1 MLNTYKAVL
10 QGNRLEWVEEIP
22 EHLAGDQPVA
32 VSVTILEA
40 HPSQGQRMAEA
51 LEALARLNS
60 LTHISDPAAWE
71 REGRKDRSLID
82 RDS

>member
-1 MLNTYKAVL
+1 MNTYNAVL
-10 QGNRLEWVEEIP
+10 RGNRLEWTEEVP
-22 EHLAGDQPVA
+22 ERLDADRPVK

-40 HPSQGQRMAEA
+40 NSGQGQRMADA

-60 LTHISDPAAWE
+60 LSHISDPAVWE
-71 REGRKDRSLID
+71 REQREDRSLAD

>member
-1 MLNTYKAVL
+1 MLNAYKAVL
-10 QGNRLEWVEEIP
+10 RGNRLERAEEVP
-22 EHLAGDQPVA
+22 EHLSGDQPVT

-40 HPSQGQRMAEA
+40 IPGQGQRMAEA

-71 REGRKDRSLID
+71 REGRED
-82 RDS
+82 